1 MGNVGSLTVRP
12 VKLDDES
19 FIQTQQRK
27 NNEFVTYDG
36 GIKVTGAGPARYTKL
51 DLTTGDTLYIGRLPK
66 NPPADLK
73 VGDLLV

>member
-27 NNEFVTYDG
+27 NNEFVTDDG